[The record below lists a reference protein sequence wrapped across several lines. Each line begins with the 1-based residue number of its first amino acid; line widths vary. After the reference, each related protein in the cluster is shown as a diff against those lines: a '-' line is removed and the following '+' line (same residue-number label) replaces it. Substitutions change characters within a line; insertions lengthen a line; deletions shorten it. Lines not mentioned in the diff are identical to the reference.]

1 MWRRNRQRRGGSL
14 ENLVSIRGRHIEAG
28 KEFCQVERER
38 LERGKDGECVVAGR
52 TKRGEKGAFRLSHP
66 PFPSPVFDPFVS
78 DIDVR
83 RPREGGGGGGRP
95 SPCDLTSLS
104 TSSSFLLLS
113 FLPTFPFPIHPKN
126 RRRRGRKRFLSMS
139 FSCRV
144 PIPPSLPSLPL
155 AMEKKGVLL
164 PPLKRTLGGF
174 G

>member
-38 LERGKDGECVVAGR
+38 LESGKDGECVVAGR
-52 TKRGEKGAFRLSHP
+52 TRRGEKGAFRLSHP

-83 RPREGGGGGGRP
+83 RPREGGGGGGGRP

-104 TSSSFLLLS
+104 TASSSLS
-113 FLPTFPFPIHPKN
+113 SLSSPLSLFRSAPRTVGGEEGSDFCPCPLAAASRFLP
-126 RRRRGRKRFLSMS
+126 
-139 FSCRV
+139 
-144 PIPPSLPSLPL
+144 LPSLPL
-155 AMEKKGVLL
+155 AMEKKGFSSL
-164 PPLKRTLGGF
+164 R
-174 G
+174 